1 MDWKAKATRLL
12 GSRTMYLQ
20 GDGQFA
26 FVTPCRKRAF
36 SLWTT
41 RVEAEHTMNSVLS
54 CGGNCYGVSFH
65 YITDLGTPFLSQS

>member
-36 SLWTT
+36 SLWST
-41 RVEAEHTMNSVLS
+41 RVEAEHAMNSVMS
-54 CGGNCYGVSFH
+54 CGGNCHGVSFH
-65 YITDLGTPFLSQS
+65 YITDLGTPFLSHS